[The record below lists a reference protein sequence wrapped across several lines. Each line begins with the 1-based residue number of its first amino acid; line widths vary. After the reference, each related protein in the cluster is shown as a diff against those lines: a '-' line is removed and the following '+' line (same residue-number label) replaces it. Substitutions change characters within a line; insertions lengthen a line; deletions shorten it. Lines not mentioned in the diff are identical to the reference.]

1 MSEHFKGREG
11 EAKRWDDLWAKGDF
25 LPWDRAA
32 PNPALVDTL
41 SDRKDLLGSSPLLP
55 NGQRK
60 RAFVPGC
67 GKGYDVLLFA
77 SFGYDAIGLESE
89 NAVKT
94 ARQWQKDHEQEYE
107 VRNNEVGRGS
117 VTFVTGNFF
126 EQGWEKDI
134 PGGVGDG
141 FDAIYDYTVCSEY
154 QSRSTRCWQADTLSH
169 VVSLRA
175 SSSNP
180 TKVGCT
186 YVPASAQIP
195 W

>member
-1 MSEHFKGREG
+1 M
-11 EAKRWDDLWAKGDF
+11 
-25 LPWDRAA
+25 PWDRAA
-32 PNPALVDTL
+32 PNPALIDTL
-41 SDRKDLLGSSPLLP
+41 NDRKDLLGDSPLLP

-107 VRNNEVGRGS
+107 VKNTEVGRGS

-126 EQGWEKDI
+126 EQGWENEI

-141 FDAIYDYTVCSEY
+141 FDAIYDYTVCSLFGNP
-154 QSRSTRCWQADTLSH
+154 STCQRADLLFHT
-169 VVSLRA
+169 VPLRA
-175 SSSNP
+175 PSTDP
-180 TKVGCT
+180 TEMGCT
-186 YVPASAQIP
+186 YVAASAQVP
-195 W
+195 R